1 MYEMVPPARIR
12 APRRWVPVTSFI
24 GLSAAC
30 CGCGVGVSQ
39 FARPPSGRTCV
50 LVVPEQYDD
59 DAVGGQI
66 STAKWF
72 IRDDEVGDGGG
83 GADRR
88 PETRPLSGAM

>member
-1 MYEMVPPARIR
+1 MRM
-12 APRRWVPVTSFI
+12 
-24 GLSAAC
+24 
-30 CGCGVGVSQ
+30 
-39 FARPPSGRTCV
+39 
-50 LVVPEQYDD
+50 VVPEQYDD

-83 GADRR
+83 GGADRR